1 MFSINF
7 LNNYNTFRFHFV
19 IFNNKERKKYNEL
32 SSNEQKNV
40 NKTIRKLAADIIK
53 RKF

>member
-7 LNNYNTFRFHFV
+7 SNNYNTFLFHFV